1 MNAAM
6 LGKSLRGQKFNTLR
20 TTVRNGGESRALSAF
35 TFWSQLSA
43 IFISSGHYLKKNI
56 WVEENA
62 GLRENTYKTW

>member
-20 TTVRNGGESRALSAF
+20 TTVRNGG
-35 TFWSQLSA
+35 
-43 IFISSGHYLKKNI
+43 HYLKKNI